1 MPRENL
7 VDKDLIKQIR
17 SRLDGAERILLTSH
31 VRPDGD
37 AVCSVL
43 AMGLALRARGKK
55 VQMVLADG
63 VPSDYHH
70 LQNVKEIARKA
81 TPPVDLVITLDS
93 AANDRSG
100 NALNAIDAID
110 INIDHHVTNTR
121 FAALNYIDPAAVA
134 TCAILAELFTD
145 LGLQFTPP
153 IIDALLTGILT
164 DTLGFRTSNMNP
176 KALRIAAD
184 LVEKGADLPALYE
197 RALLRR
203 SFQALRYWGAG
214 LSKLNR
220 EGSMVWTSLTLSDRQ
235 TANYPGNDDAEL
247 VNNIAIVEGA
257 SVVVLFIEQ
266 RDNQVKIS
274 WRSQGDVDVSQI
286 AAQFGGGGHVPAAG
300 AVLSGSMEEVQQKVL
315 QATRATLQGVPA

>member
-1 MPRENL
+1 
-7 VDKDLIKQIR
+7 
-17 SRLDGAERILLTSH
+17 
-31 VRPDGD
+31 
-37 AVCSVL
+37 
-43 AMGLALRARGKK
+43 
-55 VQMVLADG
+55 MVLADG

-70 LQNVKEIARKA
+70 LQQVKEIGTKA
-81 TPPVDLVITLDS
+81 KTPFDLVITLDS

-100 NALNAIDAID
+100 EALNGISSVD
-110 INIDHHVTNTR
+110 INIDHHVTNTS

-134 TCAILAELFTD
+134 TCAILAEIFPD
-145 LGLQFTPP
+145 LGLVFSPA
-153 IIDALLTGILT
+153 ILDALLTGILT
-164 DTLGFRTSNMNP
+164 DTLGFRTSNMTP
-176 KALRIAAD
+176 KALRISAD
-184 LVEKGADLPALYE
+184 LVEKGADLPRLYE

-220 EGSMVWTSLTLSDRQ
+220 EGDMVWASLTLEDRKA
-235 TANYPGNDDAEL
+235 ANYPGNDDAEL

-300 AVLSGSMEEVQQKVL
+300 AVLTGTMEEVQQRVL
-315 QATRATLQGVPA
+315 VATRAALHGVPT

>member
-1 MPRENL
+1 M
-7 VDKDLIKQIR
+7 DKQQVKQIR
-17 SRLDGAERILLTSH
+17 DRLDGATHILLTSH

-37 AVCSVL
+37 AICSIL
-43 AMGLALRARGKK
+43 ALGLALKARGKQ

-70 LQNVKEIARKA
+70 LQHVKEIANKSA
-81 TPPVDLVITLDS
+81 FPVDLVVTLDA
-93 AANDRSG
+93 AANDRCGS
-100 NALNAIDAID
+100 ALRSSDAVD

-121 FAALNYIDPAAVA
+121 FAALNYIDPTSVA
-134 TCAILAELFTD
+134 TCAILAELFPQ
-145 LGLQFTPP
+145 LGLEFTPA
-153 IIDALLTGILT
+153 IIDALLTGVLT
-164 DTLGFRTSNMNP
+164 DTLGFRTSNMTP

-184 LVEKGADLPALYE
+184 LVEKGADLPRLYE

-220 EGSMVWTSLTLSDRQ
+220 EGDLVWTSLSLADRE

-266 RDNQVKIS
+266 HDRQVKIS
-274 WRSQGDVDVSQI
+274 WRSQGDIDVSQI

-300 AVLSGSMEEVQQKVL
+300 AVLSGSLEEVQARVL
-315 QATRATLQGVPA
+315 QATRAALQGVPA